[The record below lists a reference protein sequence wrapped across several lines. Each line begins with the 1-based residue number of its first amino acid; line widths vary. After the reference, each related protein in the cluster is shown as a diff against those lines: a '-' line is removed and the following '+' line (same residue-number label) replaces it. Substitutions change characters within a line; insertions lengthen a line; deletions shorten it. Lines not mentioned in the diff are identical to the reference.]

1 MIWESQGITSARY
14 TQTTTTCTGNK
25 WARGR
30 GFGCRSYLDPNMVSG
45 KQTHDTHG
53 RVRARVYAFNQLIRL
68 ATSVRPSVRGMRRR
82 RRRKGEKVNNP
93 FSHLVMTSLAFV
105 LQLLLHSGGRHLA
118 FDVLCLFFFHAR
130 VHDNGNPLMAP
141 TRSRQQLMVAPFI
154 STSSSTN
161 RRFVSVTIS
170 SKWDSVVA
178 LGNASRSF
186 PFFSRVNGTSQ
197 RVVVV
202 VVVARHSAD
211 TRARATNAHGRTH
224 TGRKERKKKKQR
236 KGCEY

>member
-1 MIWESQGITSARY
+1 
-14 TQTTTTCTGNK
+14 
-25 WARGR
+25 
-30 GFGCRSYLDPNMVSG
+30 
-45 KQTHDTHG
+45 
-53 RVRARVYAFNQLIRL
+53 
-68 ATSVRPSVRGMRRR
+68 MRRR

-161 RRFVSVTIS
+161 RRFVSVKIS

-186 PFFSRVNGTSQ
+186 PFFSFTRQ
-197 RVVVV
+197 RHKP
-202 VVVARHSAD
+202 ARCCCCCCRTALGGH
-211 TRARATNAHGRTH
+211 TRARNQRTRTH
-224 TGRKERKKKKQR
+224 THRKKRKKKNKTTKR
-236 KGCEY
+236 M

>member
-1 MIWESQGITSARY
+1 M
-14 TQTTTTCTGNK
+14 
-25 WARGR
+25 
-30 GFGCRSYLDPNMVSG
+30 
-45 KQTHDTHG
+45 
-53 RVRARVYAFNQLIRL
+53 
-68 ATSVRPSVRGMRRR
+68 RR

-186 PFFSRVNGTSQ
+186 PFFFHASTAQASALLLLLLSHGT
-197 RVVVV
+197 R
-202 VVVARHSAD
+202 RTH
-211 TRARATNAHGRTH
+211 ARAQPTH
-224 TGRKERKKKKQR
+224 TDAHTQEEKKEKK
-236 KGCEY
+236 